1 MQILNTDGEAVVSST
16 GFAPEE
22 GQAPDYLA
30 RPFGR

>member
-22 GQAPDYLA
+22 DRRPTICA